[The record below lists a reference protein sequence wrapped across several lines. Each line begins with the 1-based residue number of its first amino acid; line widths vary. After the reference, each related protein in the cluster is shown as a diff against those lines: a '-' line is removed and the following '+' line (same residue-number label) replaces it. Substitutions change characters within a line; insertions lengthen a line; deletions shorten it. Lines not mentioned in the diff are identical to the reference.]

1 MDEPS
6 NKIISVH
13 NRMSVIGVPTSFFI
27 AILVLLIF
35 IGLILFY
42 TCTGG
47 SFLKAD
53 FNSKKC
59 FKFADYDTLLKE
71 NVYGGKITANT
82 MFNFPEMWG
91 DPPVDQTKDIVE
103 LPYGFGYGSSTLRDW
118 IIDKA
123 QEYKKYGE
131 KQEQFEDEINKLTD
145 EYNTK
150 LSEYEYQLVQMVESG
165 DSEGYNNISERVI
178 ELGEEFEESINRI
191 ENDYKEYII
200 VSQSTS
206 PSPSPGPS
214 SGPPPGPS
222 PGPPPG
228 PSPAPTP
235 GPAPELYNDNRIGNI
250 CYAATE
256 WTEWGDCD
264 KSTLKMKRS
273 RCVSQG
279 NLEHEEIDCRCKYE
293 EWSNC
298 SDACGENSYKFRDVD
313 YLTYDNVDW
322 SEGVSCTL
330 SKYEPCEGTQMC
342 HRCCGSSDTMYIN
355 VRKWPNSGTKPQV
368 TSLNIEDIYTEQYG
382 GIINIPIM
390 KILHSSDGKRFFI
403 DDETYTFVDNSYND
417 YRSSTGKEVKI
428 NRMRSGQWICL
439 NFTAGDL
446 YIAKRD
452 TNTNKCQYCA

>member
-53 FNSKKC
+53 FDSKKC
-59 FKFADYDTLLKE
+59 FKFANYDTLFKE
-71 NVYGGKITANT
+71 NVYVGKNMSNK
-82 MFNFPEMWG
+82 MFNFPEIWG

-123 QEYKKYGE
+123 QEYQKYGE
-131 KQEQFEDEINKLTD
+131 KQEQFDAEIKKVTD

-150 LSEYEYQLVQMVESG
+150 LNEYESQLIEMIELNNG
-165 DSEGYNNISERVI
+165 EGYNDISERVVT
-178 ELGEEFEESINRI
+178 LGEEFEESINRI

-200 VSQSTS
+200 VSYSTS
-206 PSPSPGPS
+206 
-214 SGPPPGPS
+214 
-222 PGPPPG
+222 
-228 PSPAPTP
+228 P
-235 GPAPELYNDNRIGNI
+235 GPAPAPAPAPAPELNNDNRLGNI
-250 CYAATE
+250 CYAASE
-256 WTEWGDCD
+256 WTAWGECD
-264 KSTLKMKRS
+264 KSTHKMKRS

-279 NLEHEEIDCRCKYE
+279 NLEYEEIDCRCKYS
-293 EWSNC
+293 EWSTC
-298 SDACGENSYKFRDVD
+298 SDACGENSYKFREVD
-313 YLTYDNVDW
+313 YLTYDDIDW

-330 SKYEPCEGTQMC
+330 SKFEKCQGAQLCY
-342 HRCCGSSDTMYIN
+342 RCCGSGDTMYIN
-355 VRKWPNSGTKPQV
+355 VKKWPNPGTKPQV

-382 GIINIPIM
+382 GIINVPTM

-403 DDETYTFVDNSYND
+403 DDETYTFVDYSYND

-439 NFTAGDL
+439 NFTNGDL
-446 YIAKRD
+446 YIARRD